1 VQRGTDQGD
10 GQRPERHLGAVPAV
24 PAPRGRVGLDVPI
37 ETKLHAPNPR
47 PEWMERPELTEYLAR
62 TSVKL
67 VLVDA
72 PAGFGKTTVVA
83 QWRSSALE
91 NRPFAWVSLD
101 RSDDDPSQL
110 WWYIVT
116 ALQRACPQI
125 GVADILAEL
134 RVRDPPPRVS
144 GV

>member
-1 VQRGTDQGD
+1 MRLIKLGKVQRGTDRGT
-10 GQRPERHLGAVPAV
+10 PERSQRHLGAVPAG
-24 PAPRGRVGLDVPI
+24 PETPRGRVGLDVPI

-47 PEWMERPELTEYLAR
+47 PEWMERPELTGYLAR

-91 NRPFAWVSLD
+91 SRPFAWVSLCLLYT
-101 RSDDDPSQL
+101 SPS
-110 WWYIVT
+110 
-116 ALQRACPQI
+116 P
-125 GVADILAEL
+125 
-134 RVRDPPPRVS
+134 RDPKTSRMPS
-144 GV
+144 SA